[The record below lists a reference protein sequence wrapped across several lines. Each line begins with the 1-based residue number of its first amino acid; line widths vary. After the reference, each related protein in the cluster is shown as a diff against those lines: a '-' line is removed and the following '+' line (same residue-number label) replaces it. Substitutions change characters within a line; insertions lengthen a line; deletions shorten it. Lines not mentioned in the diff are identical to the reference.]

1 MVTATLLR
9 NAIVEVLELR
19 LNHVTGSYEQ
29 NTINFFHRL
38 CVFISNINKDVA
50 LEMLESFPT
59 ALKSKDWK
67 KLQVEMHICIFTV
80 LGMVVQYCKGER
92 VQFYPMLVINY

>member
-1 MVTATLLR
+1 MVTATLLP

-29 NTINFFHRL
+29 NTINFFRRL
-38 CVFISNINKDVA
+38 CVFISNRKKDVA
-50 LEMLESFPT
+50 LEMGESFPT

-67 KLQVEMHICIFTV
+67 KLKLPVAI
-80 LGMVVQYCKGER
+80 G
-92 VQFYPMLVINY
+92 

>member
-1 MVTATLLR
+1 MVTATLLA

-38 CVFISNINKDVA
+38 CVFISNINEDVA
-50 LEMLESFPT
+50 LEIWKSFPT
-59 ALKSKDWK
+59 SLKSRLE
-67 KLQVEMHICIFTV
+67 KLKLPVAI
-80 LGMVVQYCKGER
+80 G
-92 VQFYPMLVINY
+92 

>member
-1 MVTATLLR
+1 MVTATILP
-9 NAIVEVLELR
+9 NDIVEVLELR

-50 LEMLESFPT
+50 LEMRESFPT
-59 ALKSKDWK
+59 SLKSKDRK
-67 KLQVEMHICIFTV
+67 K
-80 LGMVVQYCKGER
+80 
-92 VQFYPMLVINY
+92 